1 MFERRKNVKKI
12 ISLILSFLIIISCL
26 PVAVMADEGAYDE
39 DGKYVYRNNT
49 YDFPMLGDPQDLP
62 DEQFFGKWDAENEV
76 WETPSYFNYDTD
88 EEFLNMYP
96 DFEPVVAAVKQGDYD
111 LAKQALMDYYT
122 PKKYNYT
129 GRSKSYSNLDYYTSE
144 FAARNFYA
152 VQTQNG
158 FSRGIASVDS
168 TEWQEIEVDVLDLIK
183 NSVNTGQSTCTIV
196 LMSMDKS
203 NTPAEIKS
211 RESKEPATITIMIDG
226 SPKIIETCEDTYIQ
240 AGNNGSS
247 NFGGEDVLYA
257 QEYGYVGH
265 WDANNLSSSILQDI
279 GKQSGDW
286 GESSTPTKRAYLKFD
301 ILDLNTSFN
310 YESATLKFKA
320 RVAPGEEYDL
330 TSKELA
336 VYEWADNNWSEM
348 SVCWK
353 TFTDWLALSAN
364 DQVTWDYAT
373 TQSTSTKGKI
383 CYFHRGNAIAPI
395 ATLYEVT
402 NDDKYAYTFLRQQM
416 GLINNIGVN
425 KSIMNCLD
433 MSGHVRRWGDA
444 FIKCWGSES
453 LTPEVFTAI
462 LKHYVEMTEFIKVN
476 WIERKSYVNNWA
488 SYATLATYTMAVMY
502 PELDYADGWM
512 EITKKDNAS
521 LLIGGE
527 VRGSNNKM
535 HLGMALRD
543 GSCIELGQGYIGT
556 LLGTFST
563 PLIFQKRTGGESP
576 LNDESIEQIKAIV
589 KNMLYQSAPGYRG
602 FHMGDSMDYN
612 ETIVD
617 TMSTWYNL
625 LLGDDPEVE
634 YVVTGGKKGSL
645 PEFTSISY
653 PLGLRTY
660 MRTGWSDD
668 DIGLAFTAKCEGS
681 HGHSDIL
688 SFSMFAYD
696 RFLLTDQSYGSTQTG
711 TIMDY
716 MKSAKQHNLVTI
728 NDGDVP
734 KLTDGKDGVEEEQEL
749 NDLYNMTTYSSK
761 FFDDADYNQRSILFL
776 KNQKFF
782 IVNDYVV
789 PTNKTDVNKYTQF
802 WHMLPDSGIYITEDG
817 KNEIRSKFSSGANVI
832 VAGVDTDSMYD
843 IYLDDSIFSPTD
855 GAFIASKKGVYEKRE
870 KGNVSYSTVVYPVA
884 PGESVDIQ
892 TSKIDV
898 GISDNKA
905 SALWVRITDKVS
917 GSFDDYY
924 YYHLN
929 DVSAKKEVKVGEYST
944 DADAIL
950 VEEDENGN
958 VVSVFIYNGTYI
970 KSPFYTDEYL
980 FISKNPK
987 TLAYKLNGS
996 GMIEISADKVII
1008 DPDNVRTAFSEDD
1021 LKDLTI
1027 YVGTKSKGAIY
1038 NTNIVSG
1045 TSKSGGYIYFGD
1057 EPIFN
1062 GTETEDST
1070 TGSGTSN
1077 PNHGGGG
1084 GGGGAV
1090 SKPPV
1095 VEPPVDNPPVV
1106 EPPVVEPI
1114 DPVTPSY
1121 DDVNKTDWFY
1131 SYVTELSDK
1140 GVVSG
1145 DGTGNFAPGNN
1156 VTREQFLKMLIEAA
1170 DIEALEDENVFA
1182 DVIADAWYKPYVL
1195 KAKNFGIVNGV
1206 SDTEFGIGSNI
1217 TRQDMAVMISRTIEK
1232 LGIKIDA
1239 AEVDEFADNAMVSD
1253 YAKDAVSYMKSIG
1266 LIEGNNN
1273 EFRPLDKLTRAESAK
1288 VIYEL
1293 LKLID
1298 SSSDVAE

>member
-1 MFERRKNVKKI
+1 MKKF
-12 ISLILSFLIIISCL
+12 ISLILSLFIIISCL
-26 PVAVMADEGAYDE
+26 PVFALDNISEN
-39 DGKYVYRNNT
+39 DGKYIYRNNT
-49 YDFPMLGDPQDLP
+49 YDFPMHGDPQNLS
-62 DEQFFGKWDAENEV
+62 DEEFFGKWDKDNNE
-76 WETPSYFNYDTD
+76 WEIPSYFLYDND
-88 EEFLNMYP
+88 PDLFPEFK
-96 DFEPVVAAVKQGDYD
+96 PVMNAVMTGDYE
-111 LAKQALMDYYT
+111 LAKKELMNYYT
-122 PKKYNYT
+122 PKKNNYVT
-129 GRSKSYSNLDYYTSE
+129 PTTSVSEAARIQSE
-144 FAARNFYA
+144 FLMRNFYA
-152 VQTQNG
+152 VNTQNG
-158 FSRGIASVDS
+158 FPRGIVELPS
-168 TEWQEIEVDVLDLIK
+168 TEWTEVE
-183 NSVNTGQSTCTIV
+183 VNFMETVSAMLTDKQTQITV
-196 LMSMDKS
+196 VVMSIDKS
-203 NTPAEIKS
+203 NTPAEIM
-211 RESKEPATITIMIDG
+211 SKESDNVPKLTLVVNGAPRIFEVIDD
-226 SPKIIETCEDTYIQ
+226 SYIQ
-240 AGNNGSS
+240 AGIYS
-247 NFGGEDVLYA
+247 NINYGAKDKMVV
-257 QEYGYVGH
+257 QEYGYEGH
-265 WDANNLSSSILQDI
+265 WDANNLSITELEKLGKSNDDWNSDSS
-279 GKQSGDW
+279 
-286 GESSTPTKRAYLKFD
+286 PTRRAYLKFD
-301 ILDLNTSFN
+301 LSSISANDEIS
-310 YESATLKFKA
+310 SATLNFTA
-320 RVAPGEEYDL
+320 RVVPGDEYDL
-330 TSKELA
+330 QSKELA
-336 VYEWADNNWSEM
+336 IYHWNDNNWNEASIN
-348 SVCWK
+348 WN

-364 DQVTWDYAT
+364 EQDYWDYIT
-373 TQSTSTKGKI
+373 TQSTNTKGKM
-383 CYFHRGNAIAPI
+383 CYFHRGNAINVLASC
-395 ATLYEVT
+395 YEDT
-402 NDDKYAYTFLRQQM
+402 GDEKYAYTFLRNQM
-416 GLINNIGVN
+416 GLINSIGVN
-425 KSIMNCLD
+425 KNIMNCLD
-433 MSGHVRRWGDA
+433 MSGHVSRWGRNGFVKIWDS
-444 FIKCWGSES
+444 KH
-453 LTPEVFTAI
+453 LTPEIFTAI
-462 LKHYVEMTEFIKVN
+462 LKHYVEMTQLINTTWVVPK
-476 WIERKSYVNNWA
+476 KYSNNWA
-488 SYATLATYTMAVMY
+488 TYATGAMYEMATIY
-502 PELDYADGWM
+502 PELDYSEGWIETVKAD
-512 EITKKDNAS
+512 NRS
-521 LLIGGE
+521 LIIGGDE
-527 VRGSNNKM
+527 RNGEM
-535 HLGMALRD
+535 HDGQVLRD
-543 GSCIELGQGYIGT
+543 GMCIELAQGYVVT
-556 LLGTFST
+556 LLGTYST
-563 PLIFQKRTGGESP
+563 TLQFQKKADGEKAF
-576 LNDESIEQIKAIV
+576 DDDAIDSIKSIV
-589 KNMLYQSAPGYRG
+589 KNMLYQCAPGYFG
-602 FHMGDSMDYN
+602 FNMGDSMDYSDDKK
-612 ETIVD
+612 D
-617 TMSTWYNL
+617 TLTTWYRL
-625 LLGDDPEVE
+625 LLNDDPEME
-634 YVVTGGKKGSL
+634 YVATDGKSGSL
-645 PEFTSISY
+645 PEFTSVSY
-653 PLGLRTY
+653 PYGLRTF
-660 MRTGWSDD
+660 MRDNWNDD
-668 DIGLAFTAKCEGS
+668 AVSLCFTAKCEGS

-688 SFSMFAYD
+688 SLSLWSYGQ
-696 RFLLTDQSYGSTQTG
+696 FLLTDQSYGSTQTG
-711 TIMDY
+711 EIMDY
-716 MKSAKQHNLVTI
+716 MKSAQQHNLVTI

-734 KLTDGKDGVEEEQEL
+734 KTEKGKDGVEEQQEL
-749 NDLYNMTTYSSK
+749 NNLYNFTTYSSEY
-761 FFDDADYNQRSILFL
+761 FTGADYNQRSVLFL

-782 IVNDYVV
+782 IVNDYIV
-789 PTNKTDVNKYTQF
+789 PQLKGHMNKYTQF
-802 WHMLPDSGIYITEDG
+802 WHMLPSSGIHISEDR
-817 KNEIRSKFSSGANVI
+817 KNQFKSDFKDTANVI
-832 VAGVDTDSMYD
+832 VAGADMDDIYG
-843 IYLDDSIFSPTD
+843 IYLDESVFSPSD
-855 GAFIASKKGVYEKRE
+855 GAFISSKKGVYEKRAI
-870 KGNVSYSTVVYPVA
+870 GNVSYSTVIYPVDK
-884 PGESVDIQ
+884 GDDYEVE
-892 TSKIDV
+892 TSMIDT
-898 GISDNKA
+898 GIADNKA
-905 SALWVRITDKVS
+905 SAMWIRITDNLS
-917 GSFDDYY
+917 GKFNDYY

-929 DVSAKKEVKVGEYST
+929 DYSIEQEVKIGKYST

-980 FISKNPK
+980 FKSKNHK

-996 GMIEISADKVII
+996 GMIEISTDKVII

-1095 VEPPVDNPPVV
+1095 VEPSVDNPPVV

-1239 AEVDEFADNAMVSD
+1239 AEVDEFADNAMESD